1 MGLIRDRQIDRC
13 IHEVDALMTLL
24 QAVNVSLTALEE
36 RVKALENGDRHRS
49 APSSDRR
56 GQGKQLRD

>member
-13 IHEVDALMTLL
+13 ISEVDALMTLL

-36 RVKALENGDRHRS
+36 RVKALENGKQVAQRL
-49 APSSDRR
+49 DRR
-56 GQGKQLRD
+56 ERKTD